1 MAATTAPPD
10 GTASDDERPGEHSEQ
25 LVSKVRRGAVWS
37 VASTIALR
45 FGTIATTA
53 VVARILDRNDF
64 GVFAVALT
72 ALMIVLSF
80 GELGVASCLVRADLD
95 IDLLA
100 PTMVTVSLVTAGMLA
115 LVLVEFALPI
125 ATALGGRASAAAAAG
140 PIRVMAISALL
151 GGVFAVPNA
160 QLSRDLMQNKLFMS
174 NLVAFV
180 PSTAVLLIL
189 AETGS
194 GAMAFAWSRI
204 AGQVVAGAI
213 QYAAVSKRYRP
224 GLARR
229 AMSTLWRFGL
239 PLGGANFVGYVLLNV
254 DYAFVGH
261 LMGAAALG
269 VYVLGFNVASWPV
282 TLLGSMIS
290 SVSMPAISRMKSNA
304 TTVRN
309 AIRSGARALSVT
321 VAPICALSIAFAH
334 QLVDC
339 IYGHKWAAA
348 AGVLTVLSLY
358 GGISIICMFFSNIIG
373 GLGRSRSLLVVQL
386 IWLAALVPAMAIGV
400 KHDGIDGAASAHVAV
415 ILPIVLPCYVFSLKR
430 ITHIRLRSLAA
441 AILPPVVAAA
451 AAAVVAVKA
460 AALLG
465 QPLLQL
471 AIGLAV
477 GGLLYAA
484 VTAPQ
489 LIGLLSAQQA
499 AKLRLDRVSLAY
511 ASFGRA
517 VGLRPHAAEPD
528 YGPDEELDFGDAPTL
543 IQPAFGLTYSAAM
556 KTGLGMPTY
565 SSAINGTIVGAKA
578 LDLGVVEK
586 TLELRAG
593 ELRALLARGRPGSPG
608 QPDGPAATGLTAGA
622 RAPSPAATGLTAG
635 ARAPSPAINRIR
647 ADAAAPDPGIVQK
660 TLELRAAE
668 LRALL
673 ASGRARSPHE
683 PRHARSGDRD
693 VKRK

>member
-10 GTASDDERPGEHSEQ
+10 GGASDDGRQPAEHSAQ
-25 LVSKVRRGAVWS
+25 LASNVRRGAVWS

-53 VVARILDRNDF
+53 VVAHILDRNDF

-95 IDLLA
+95 IDMLA
-100 PTMVTVSLVTAGMLA
+100 PTMVTISLVTAGMLA
-115 LVLVEFALPI
+115 LALLEFALPI
-125 ATALGGRASAAAAAG
+125 ATALGSAAAAG
-140 PIRVMAISALL
+140 PIRVMAISAVL

-160 QLSRDLMQNKLFMS
+160 QLSRDFMQNKLFLS

-189 AETGS
+189 AESGS

-204 AGQVVAGAI
+204 AGQVVAGVI

-224 GLARR
+224 GLARS
-229 AMSTLWRFGL
+229 ALSTLWRFGL

-269 VYVLGFNVASWPV
+269 VYVLGFNIASWPV

-304 TTVRN
+304 RTLRS
-309 AIRSGARALSVT
+309 AISSGARALAVV

-334 QLVDC
+334 QLVHC
-339 IYGHKWAAA
+339 IYGTKWAAA

-358 GGISIICMFFSNIIG
+358 GGISIICMLFSNIIS

-400 KHDGIDGAASAHVAV
+400 KHDGIDGAATAHVAV
-415 ILPIVLPCYVFSLKR
+415 ITPIVLPCYVFLLKR
-430 ITHIRLRSLAA
+430 VTHIRLRSLLS
-441 AILPPVVAAA
+441 AILPPILAAAA
-451 AAAVVAVKA
+451 AAAVAVRV
-460 AALLG
+460 AALLA

-471 AIGLAV
+471 AVGLAI
-477 GGLLYAA
+477 GGLLYVAM
-484 VTAPQ
+484 TAPQ
-489 LIGLLSAQQA
+489 LIMLLSAQQA
-499 AKLRLDRVSLAY
+499 AKLRLDRVSQAY
-511 ASFGRA
+511 ASAGRA
-517 VGLRPHAAEPD
+517 IGLRPRPPRPD
-528 YGPDEELDFGDAPTL
+528 YGDDEELDLGDLQPTL
-543 IQPAFGLTYSAAM
+543 IQPAFSLPYSGPM
-556 KTGLGMPTY
+556 RTGLGIMTY
-565 SSAINGTIVGAKA
+565 SSAIKGMTASPKA
-578 LDLGVVEK
+578 VEPRVVEQIF
-586 TLELRAG
+586 EM
-593 ELRALLARGRPGSPG
+593 
-608 QPDGPAATGLTAGA
+608 
-622 RAPSPAATGLTAG
+622 
-635 ARAPSPAINRIR
+635 R
-647 ADAAAPDPGIVQK
+647 ADA
-660 TLELRAAE
+660 LRAM
-668 LRALL
+668 LD
-673 ASGRARSPHE
+673 SGRSRSAHQS
-683 PRHARSGDRD
+683 RHARSGGRN
-693 VKRK
+693 VKR